1 MKEGDVMTEDG
12 RPLTLEQAI
21 AREKVWRAQQNGVGV
36 TLGHREAKALYETIL
51 ADAQAICD
59 PEGSLRR
66 AVQYLRNE
74 GRSDR
79 DILDLVRKI
88 VAETTP
94 FRLGIVRAE
103 DEVDFQARLDAIGP
117 EDG

>member
-1 MKEGDVMTEDG
+1 MKEGDVTTEDG

-36 TLGHREAKALYETIL
+36 TLGHREVKALYETIL

-74 GRSDR
+74 GRSDTE
-79 DILDLVRKI
+79 ILDLVRTI
-88 VAETTP
+88 VAETIP
-94 FRLGIVRAE
+94 FRLGVVRAE
-103 DEVDFQARLDAIGP
+103 DEADIRARGDATGP
-117 EDG
+117 EGD